1 MVLRKKISKI
11 NQFNELGEQTI
22 VNNEFNLDFDDLGQR
37 LEALNTSLESLKHDI
52 SDYIDQNDGQNT
64 THYHFDRQLLG
75 ILGEVA
81 GVKQDVAASQ
91 TYIEQLHDLIQ
102 IITRITASLD
112 LKFVIDEV
120 LDTALQLTGGE
131 RAIIFLTHAEGHKVE
146 IQAARNWQ
154 GMKLG
159 KEDLS
164 ISNSVVQDVIA
175 THQPVITTD
184 AQSDL
189 GIRKTDS
196 MVMNELRS
204 IIALP
209 LMVRMHLIG
218 LLYLDSRISHGLFN
232 EENFP
237 IMAAFANQVAI
248 AIENA
253 HQYAQVH
260 NFLQKTHHE
269 LMNISIE
276 INEESVAKKVE
287 EITTSPLFAKLQSFK
302 QNSSSDE

>member
-1 MVLRKKISKI
+1 M
-11 NQFNELGEQTI
+11 ND
-22 VNNEFNLDFDDLGQR
+22 EFNLNFDDLHQR
-37 LEALNTSLESLKHDI
+37 LTSLNASLEILRHDV
-52 SDYIDQNDGQNT
+52 SEYIDQNDGKNT
-64 THYHFDRQLLG
+64 THYQFDRQLLG

-81 GVKQDVAASQ
+81 SVEQDVAASQ
-91 TYIEQLHDLIQ
+91 QYIEQLHDLIE
-102 IITRITASLD
+102 ITARITTSLD
-112 LKFVIDEV
+112 LEFVIEEI

-131 RAIIFLTHAEGHKVE
+131 RAIIYLTHTEGHKVE

-154 GMKLG
+154 GTNLA

-164 ISNSVVQDVIA
+164 VSNSVVQDVIA
-175 THQPVITTD
+175 TRQPVITTD

-218 LLYLDSRISHGLFN
+218 LLYLDSRIAHGIFN
-232 EENFP
+232 EDNFP
-237 IMAAFANQVAI
+237 ILSAFANQAAI

-260 NFLQKTHHE
+260 NFLQQTHHE
-269 LMNISIE
+269 LMQISIE

-302 QNSSSDE
+302 NTSDKT